1 MLVREGLRLE
11 EPEGTPP
18 ALWQIIDRCWKSNLK
33 ERWKFVELTAAL
45 EVHRLRHYN
54 LIKKQKNF
62 DTLLGHYVGT
72 IKIFLFKFVL
82 FFRAGFSAQCHPLTR
97 AV

>member
-45 EVHRLRHYN
+45 EAHARSVGIDRVVLSTGSVMTPAQKLRVRQGP
-54 LIKKQKNF
+54 IR
-62 DTLLGHYVGT
+62 GV
-72 IKIFLFKFVL
+72 
-82 FFRAGFSAQCHPLTR
+82 
-97 AV
+97 